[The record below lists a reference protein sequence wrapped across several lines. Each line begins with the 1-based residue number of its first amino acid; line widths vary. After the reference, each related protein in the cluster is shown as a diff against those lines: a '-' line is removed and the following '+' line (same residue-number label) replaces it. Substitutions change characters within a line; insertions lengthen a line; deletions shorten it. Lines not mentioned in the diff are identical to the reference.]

1 MKVKSVRAR
10 HDLWQRV
17 YRKPAIKARDASISD
32 HTRLFTCHNRPLP
45 SAATSAPI
53 RHPENCNL
61 SPPPMALRHTPTRT
75 PRDAVPLSD
84 SFQGV
89 EVHSRCADALAVCS
103 SRIGDSSGP
112 TPPKASPSLPA
123 RSVTRARPAPL
134 RTGAPSGVPHTAP
147 ALTTETPGVSL
158 NSVSPE
164 ATPPEGYLATHAE
177 IEREHQEFLRN
188 LRIEP
193 DADFDD
199 GSAPPALMQDRCNTE
214 FKGDIFHADCAMS
227 DLLPAYL
234 DGRDPLA
241 SDNPECDLDALH
253 GRHFLRRSMRKRC
266 ETEKARSA
274 LAAACATR
282 SLRSTTP
289 RHSCPP
295 ASHGVPG
302 PRIQKRPR
310 PITPASVVSQPPKR
324 NRSGLTKTASSL
336 LQTPIGEP
344 PIMSPPSAPPK
355 ATASLSPQFPSF
367 APPCRL
373 HPVTRFYVNYLWTRS
388 SSCPSPYQ
396 ESASWAAP
404 RSGWCGVA
412 PPKGPRG
419 EIDRG
424 YSAQPDARGL
434 HRHIRYFYPASY
446 TKKTNLKEERA
457 TFFVD
462 RDGTIFMYRSYRVAF
477 LMERAAEVEHAHNV
491 LVGDDLSSPSVENKY
506 WGGTRG
512 DHMAIIIGH
521 QRQSATRPR
530 LTAWHE
536 KHADRV
542 DAFLDLPIVKA
553 IIGLVSDIVRTIF
566 PGVAAR
572 FTADAEWHRE
582 RYGIE
587 PLFGLFWNL
596 CLNAWFRGQKRIHC
610 KPHADMKNQLGVCVL
625 LIYILKCGKNFNHS
639 QRTWLV
645 IWEAGVVLELP
656 PWTIAI
662 YPSAL
667 FYHFNIDVHEIE
679 FVTTDGNVRP
689 TRENST
695 PIVDGDECGRGS
707 FVFYNQSTMSQGPA
721 LGFDTVAMAQASGL
735 SGKSDF
741 GTSAQEAFER
751 HVVFKCISPDVAL

>member
-1 MKVKSVRAR
+1 
-10 HDLWQRV
+10 
-17 YRKPAIKARDASISD
+17 
-32 HTRLFTCHNRPLP
+32 
-45 SAATSAPI
+45 
-53 RHPENCNL
+53 
-61 SPPPMALRHTPTRT
+61 MALRHTPTRT

-310 PITPASVVSQPPKR
+310 PITPASVVSQPPKKKSKWVDENGELATPNAHWR
-324 NRSGLTKTASSL
+324 TADNV
-336 LQTPIGEP
+336 
-344 PIMSPPSAPPK
+344 SPPSAPPK
-355 ATASLSPQFPSF
+355 ATASLSPPV
-367 APPCRL
+367 PP
-373 HPVTRFYVNYLWTRS
+373 
-388 SSCPSPYQ
+388 PSPHHAAFIP
-396 ESASWAAP
+396 SPASTSTISGPAPLPVPPPTKKARRGRRREGYKFDRALSKGDVLAADGFSLLHDSSHS

-610 KPHADMKNQLGVCVL
+610 KPHADMKNQIGVCVL
-625 LIYILKCGKNFNHS
+625 LIYILKCGTAKALIENFNHS